1 MAINEWGIWRKM
13 GMVKDEVEE
22 VKIEE
27 DIGAALD
34 FLKEIEVGE
43 LIRRLEKMKEMV
55 KEGKVIDE
63 GLKADN
69 LEKQIKAFDEVLRDY
84 GFLENDTD
92 INGLRLRRVGG
103 DLLRK
108 AKEVGL
114 NDLVK
119 EKKKDMKWRV

>member
-1 MAINEWGIWRKM
+1 MAINEWRIWRKI

-22 VKIEE
+22 VKVEE
-27 DIGAALD
+27 DIKAALD
-34 FLKEIEVGE
+34 FLKEIEVEE

-55 KEGKVIDE
+55 KEGNVIDE

-84 GFLENDTD
+84 GFFENDTD

-114 NDLVK
+114 KELVK
-119 EKKKDMKWRV
+119 EKKKDMEWRV